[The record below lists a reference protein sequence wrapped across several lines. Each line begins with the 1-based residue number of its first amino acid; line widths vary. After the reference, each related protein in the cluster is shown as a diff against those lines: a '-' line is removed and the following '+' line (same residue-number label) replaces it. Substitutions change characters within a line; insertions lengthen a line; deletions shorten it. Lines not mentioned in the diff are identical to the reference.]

1 MGGERTHKQLCAS
14 AAWRRL
20 TRHRLVSASPK
31 TALVQSQPDGT
42 GNLDSGS
49 AAYVCLP
56 VMSCGMRPPTMLAPP
71 PRMMPARPQRSS
83 RSATAITFGSSS
95 HSPRVLMPS
104 RDRHWPHISQLL
116 SRAGVLHVQHRSPSP
131 AKAFD
136 QSAAAAAGRGGGVT
150 AGGAP
155 TGTGVGACGTGAGGR
170 CGAADGTA
178 GDATETAGRLLPA
191 PMTPLSGPC
200 SLT

>member
-1 MGGERTHKQLCAS
+1 M
-14 AAWRRL
+14 
-20 TRHRLVSASPK
+20 SASPK

-42 GNLDSGS
+42 GILDSGS

-83 RSATAITFGSSS
+83 RSATAITLGSSS

-104 RDRHWPHISQLL
+104 RERHWPHISQLL
-116 SRAGVLHVQHRSPSP
+116 SRVGALHVQHRSPSP

-136 QSAAAAAGRGGGVT
+136 QSGPVAAAGRGGGVT
-150 AGGAP
+150 VGGAP

-170 CGAADGTA
+170 CGAATGA
-178 GDATETAGRLLPA
+178 AEAAVRLLPA
-191 PMTPLSGPC
+191 PKVTLLWGPC